1 MAMAERMCDHVCMIF
16 QGRKVLDGTLDQILD
31 TYGEPRLRV
40 ALANRQPVPELLP
53 GVQHRVE
60 HGRYVELALADS
72 SKRQEVLRALL
83 QAGEIEHFEMVKPTL
98 HDIFVQ
104 IASPVEEPA
113 AV

>member
-1 MAMAERMCDHVCMIF
+1 
-16 QGRKVLDGTLDQILD
+16 
-31 TYGEPRLRV
+31 
-40 ALANRQPVPELLP
+40 
-53 GVQHRVE
+53 
-60 HGRYVELALADS
+60 VELALADS